1 MKMKTKAMVFAVG
14 ALSVA
19 ATAMA
24 DWRDEMAEGRGA
36 ISSDTNFVVTVSVDG
51 TRPGRALS
59 NVQQTLTLWHLGKGA
74 YANTERNAEWD
85 VTEFAEYVEIMGATG
100 GNPERDCFKNPADRS
115 TLEDYDFSRL
125 VSGCRHIVRLGLKPY
140 LKLGNVP
147 GKFTSDY
154 NGGAF
159 SMNIRPPVDFSAYGR
174 YMTAC
179 AKALLE
185 AFGKDEL
192 LKWRFAVLTEY
203 ENADWFKAASGDAE
217 ETFRAYCRLYETTA
231 AAFAGTISPD
241 ITIGAHA
248 MAVTEGLWDERRFI
262 RYAAE
267 RRLPLKFVTASFYDY
282 RPGKFTR
289 GMNVPRTIAH
299 LRDAAVSA
307 GLTNLF
313 YGVDEGRI
321 LCGAKGADKGGA
333 QLVLRIVGDTFQAA
347 YDARIVKQI
356 FDSGAKYF
364 ASWGYL
370 SGPDTFFEGLPS
382 VSFHVARESA
392 RFKGMRRLPAAVSG
406 SVRKGTEADAVA
418 ALSPDGGTLRIM
430 AYAFRNE
437 QFAKG
442 FTPFHFDV
450 KLPAEWAGREIAVTR
465 KQVDDDANWFDE
477 WRMERAKRKIGNDRF
492 SWSPDG
498 PAPMSRIGLKS
509 KADRELFLKEIE
521 PKLRVCARLRP
532 VKSTARADES
542 GVLRLDATLQ
552 ENSVVFFEL
561 DAIR

>member
-1 MKMKTKAMVFAVG
+1 MNIRKTMILAA
-14 ALSVA
+14 A
-19 ATAMA
+19 ATSTVLGDA
-24 DWRDEMAEGRGA
+24 
-36 ISSDTNFVVTVSVDG
+36 VTVSVDG
-51 TRPGRALS
+51 THPGRALP
-59 NVQQTLTLWHLGKGA
+59 NVQQMLTLWHLGKDA
-74 YANTERNAEWD
+74 YAHTERNAEWD

-100 GNPERDCFKNPADRS
+100 GSPERDCFKNPADRS
-115 TLEDYDFSRL
+115 TLDDYDFSRL
-125 VSGCRHIVRLGLKPY
+125 VSGCRNIVRLGLKPY

-147 GKFTSDY
+147 GKFTADY

-185 AFGKDEL
+185 AFGREEL

-203 ENADWFKAASGDAE
+203 ENADWFKVASGDAE

-231 AAFAGTISPD
+231 AAFTRTISPD
-241 ITIGAHA
+241 ITIGVHA

-262 RYAAE
+262 QYAAA

-282 RPGKFTR
+282 RPGQFTR
-289 GMNVPRTIAH
+289 GMNLPRTIAH

-307 GLTNLF
+307 GLTNF
-313 YGVDEGRI
+313 FCGVDEGRI
-321 LCGAKGADKGGA
+321 LSSAKGADKGGA
-333 QLVLRIVGDTFQAA
+333 QLPLRIVGDTFQAA
-347 YDARIVKQI
+347 YDARIAKQI
-356 FDSGAKYF
+356 FDSGAEYF

-392 RFKGMRRLPAAVSG
+392 RFKGMRRLSVTVSG
-406 SVRKGTEADAVA
+406 AARTGTEADAVA
-418 ALSPDGGTLRIM
+418 ALSPDGGTLRVM

-442 FTPFHFDV
+442 STPFHVAV
-450 KLPAEWAGREIAVTR
+450 KLPAGWAGREIAVTR

-477 WRMERAKRKIGNDRF
+477 WRAEREKRKIGNDRF
-492 SWSPDG
+492 GWSPDG
-498 PAPMSRIGLKS
+498 PAPMQERIGLKS
-509 KADRELFLKEIE
+509 KADRELFQKEIE
-521 PKLRVCARLRP
+521 PKLRARARLGSHTERTRAP
-532 VKSTARADES
+532 DGALFFDCALPDNAVLFIELSVPEEVKADGE
-542 GVLRLDATLQ
+542 VPLIPRL
-552 ENSVVFFEL
+552 
-561 DAIR
+561 